1 MNISCNKFS
10 FIWKD
15 RPCLTIMLKKIRA
28 FFGLLLISLGFSLLT
43 ACQPQSDGL
52 DRQSNISFSTFTE
65 NDGWQIWQAD
75 ERTLKAQQL
84 TWSKDEAYYPSW
96 GPKGELAY
104 SDHNGRIWLLKAG
117 LGSKEQQ
124 AELIS
129 SLPKYCGHPAIS
141 PDGKRL
147 ACVCFD
153 FVNRSEDSDLYLV
166 DLDSKTSEQLI
177 VLPGLQKYP
186 AWSPDGLKLA
196 FSSGYRESGDQII
209 EQLWLM
215 DLANK
220 VPVKIV
226 DNGHSNINPAWSPDG
241 KRIAYSSDANGSLD
255 IWLYELDAKQ
265 SKPLTHDGAMEADPV
280 WRPDGTGLVYLSTRE
295 GPMGLWEIDLAS
307 QQEKKLLVLKEDIH
321 EPTW

>member
-1 MNISCNKFS
+1 MAILVPKITFS
-10 FIWKD
+10 EVMTKQNS
-15 RPCLTIMLKKIRA
+15 A
-28 FFGLLLISLGFSLLT
+28 HFGLLLIASIF
-43 ACQPQSDGL
+43 CQLIGCQTEFDGG
-52 DRQSNISFSTFTE
+52 DRKSQITYSTFAET
-65 NDGWQIWQAD
+65 DGWQIWQAD
-75 ERTLKAQQL
+75 VKTLNTQQL
-84 TWSKDEAYYPSW
+84 TWSKEEAYYPSW

-104 SDHNGRIWLLKAG
+104 SDHNGKTWLLKSG
-117 LGSKEQQ
+117 LGSKDQQ

-129 SLPKYCGHPAIS
+129 SLPKYCGHPAVS
-141 PDGKRL
+141 PDGKLL

-166 DLDSKTSEQLI
+166 DLDSKTSERLI

-186 AWSPDGLKLA
+186 AWSPDGQRLV
-196 FSSGYRESGDQII
+196 FSSGYRESGDQIV

-220 VPVKIV
+220 VPLKIV

-241 KRIAYSSDANGSLD
+241 KRIAYSSDVNGSLD
-255 IWLYELDAKQ
+255 IWLYDLDSKQ
-265 SKPLTHDGAMEADPV
+265 ATPVTQHEAMEADPV
-280 WRPDGTGLVYLSTRE
+280 WRPDGARLVYLSTRE
-295 GPMGLWEIDLAS
+295 GPMGLWEINLAN

>member
-1 MNISCNKFS
+1 MIKQN
-10 FIWKD
+10 
-15 RPCLTIMLKKIRA
+15 LAL
-28 FFGLLLISLGFSLLT
+28 FGLSLIVWTFSQLT
-43 ACQPQSDGL
+43 GCQPQFDSI
-52 DRQSNISFSTFTE
+52 DRRSHITFSSFTE
-65 NDGWQIWQAD
+65 NGGWQIWRAD
-75 ERTLKAQQL
+75 VKTLNTQQL
-84 TWSKDEAYYPSW
+84 TWSKEEAYYPSW
-96 GPKGELAY
+96 GAKGELAY
-104 SDHNGRIWLLKAG
+104 SDHNGKIWILKSG
-117 LGSKEQQ
+117 LGSQNQQ
-124 AELIS
+124 VELVS

-141 PDGKRL
+141 PDGKSL

-166 DLDSKTSEQLI
+166 DLDSKTSERLI

-186 AWSPDGLKLA
+186 AWSPDGQKLV
-196 FSSGYRESGDQII
+196 FSSGYRESGDQIV

-241 KRIAYSSDANGSLD
+241 KRIAYSSDVDGSLD
-255 IWLYELDAKQ
+255 IWLYDLDSKQ
-265 SKPLTHDGAMEADPV
+265 ATPLTQHIAMEADPT
-280 WRPDGTGLVYLSTRE
+280 WRPDGTGLVYLTTRE
-295 GPMGLWEIDLAS
+295 GPMGLWEVDLTS